1 MAGNEGNQIHKKEDS
16 MYIKY
21 DHHEDEHIKIV
32 QQSVTTCGNAT
43 APAKHDLNSSME
55 SNF

>member
-1 MAGNEGNQIHKKEDS
+1 MAGNEENQIHKKEDI

-32 QQSVTTCGNAT
+32 QRSVTTCANAT
-43 APAKHDLNSSME
+43 APAKHDLNSSMK